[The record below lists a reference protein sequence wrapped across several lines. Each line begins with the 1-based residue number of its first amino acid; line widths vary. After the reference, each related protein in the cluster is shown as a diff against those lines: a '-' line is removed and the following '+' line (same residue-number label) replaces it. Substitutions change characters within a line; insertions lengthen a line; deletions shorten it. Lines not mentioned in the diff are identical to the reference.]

1 MISTRKD
8 KLQELCFQLTIVK
21 AVFFTGHHLFPV
33 RVQQKIIRK
42 NKANQIVKKSS
53 VRPTENPYY
62 LLRWAVQQAIKV
74 SFAFLFNGSDIIF
87 SIFYFLALNCY
98 SDFKADD
105 NILVLISEGSYT
117 QGSHSFREFPICDVM
132 NRTHV
137 SQRGP

>member
-42 NKANQIVKKSS
+42 SKANQIVKKSS
-53 VRPTENPYY
+53 VR
-62 LLRWAVQQAIKV
+62 RVQQAIKV
-74 SFAFLFNGSDIIF
+74 SFALLFNGSDIIF
-87 SIFYFLALNCY
+87 SIFDFFALNCY

-105 NILVLISEGSYT
+105 NILVLISEGS
-117 QGSHSFREFPICDVM
+117 
-132 NRTHV
+132 
-137 SQRGP
+137 